1 MKITNIYIYIQ
12 IYIYITKN
20 NNTNKA
26 KNNRDAALKPFKI
39 NSLNQIKC

>member
-1 MKITNIYIYIQ
+1 MKITN

-26 KNNRDAALKPFKI
+26 KNNRDAALKPFK
-39 NSLNQIKC
+39 NEFFKLDKMFFT